1 MLSGALPY
9 PLEMASAHVDVAW
22 DGFRE
27 LEDRFAVFLRA
38 VPPRSE
44 HNRVHSPALASLLL
58 DGCSLIETTLK
69 STMDNARY
77 NGIANIAQHRARRYA
92 AAPPF
97 LNIGHL
103 RQVFRADSF
112 YAKPVWY
119 VPGGNRSFPWYV
131 WRNPTGNPRWWASY
145 NNVKHSR
152 FDNASEATLG
162 TTMHAMK
169 ALFLVLVQSLEFRA
183 RLVERGVIRSAG
195 LAVAQVSAHA
205 SNWEPL
211 PSPSTSPV
219 VASSSLFGYKY
230 LSQGSPTQATGVA
243 TFL

>member
-1 MLSGALPY
+1 
-9 PLEMASAHVDVAW
+9 MASAHADIAW
-22 DGFRE
+22 DGFLE
-27 LEDRFAVFLRA
+27 LEDRFALFLRA

-44 HNRVHSPALASLLL
+44 HSRVHSPALASLLL

-77 NGIANIAQHRARRYA
+77 NGITNIAQHRASRYS
-92 AAPPF
+92 AAPPY

-119 VPGGNRSFPWYV
+119 LPGGNRSFPWYV
-131 WRNPTGNPRWWASY
+131 WRKAAGNPTWWASY

-152 FDNASEATLG
+152 FDNARQATLG

-169 ALFLVLVQSLEFRA
+169 ALFLVLVQSLEFRG
-183 RLVERGVIRSAG
+183 RLVERGVIRGAG
-195 LAVAQVSAHA
+195 LTVAQLSADA
-205 SNWEPL
+205 VNWEPL
-211 PSPSTSPV
+211 PTVSTSPV
-219 VASSSLFGYKY
+219 IAASVLFGYKF
-230 LSQGSPTQATGVA
+230 LSRGSPSHANGVS

>member
-1 MLSGALPY
+1 
-9 PLEMASAHVDVAW
+9 MASAHADIAW
-22 DGFRE
+22 DGFVE

-58 DGCSLIETTLK
+58 DGCSLIETALK
-69 STMDNARY
+69 STMDNTRY
-77 NGIANIAQHRARRYA
+77 SGVASIALHRARRYS
-92 AAPPF
+92 AAPPY

-103 RQVFRADSF
+103 RDVFRADSF

-119 VPGGNRSFPWYV
+119 LPGGNRSFPWYM
-131 WRNPTGNPRWWASY
+131 WSKTTGNPKWWAAY

-152 FDNASEATLG
+152 FENAPEATLG

-169 ALFLVLVQSLEFRA
+169 ALFLVMVQSLEFRA
-183 RLVERGVIRSAG
+183 RLVERGVIRCEG
-195 LAVAQVSAHA
+195 VAVAQVSVYA
-205 SNWEPL
+205 SSWEPL
-211 PSPSTSPV
+211 PCPSASPV
-219 VASSSLFGYKY
+219 IASSSLFGYKY
-230 LSQGSPTQATGVA
+230 LSQGSPTQATGVS